1 MKVLSLF
8 DGMSC
13 CRLALEKLDV
23 SVEKYYASEIDKYA
37 IEVTQANFPDTEQ
50 LGDVT
55 AWETWELDWA
65 SIDLVTGGFPCQAWS
80 LAGKQLGDKDKRGKL
95 FWTML
100 EVMAKVMAHNP
111 KAFYLMENVK
121 MKKEFESY
129 ITHHTEQALPNVY
142 KYLINSA
149 LVSAQSRQRYYWT
162 NIPGVEQPEDRGI
175 VLRDILEHETD
186 ESHFV
191 GADLQKNYQG
201 GNQLNPTY
209 KSQANTIHDSAD
221 KSATLAAG
229 THGYANG
236 YVENP
241 TADLVGKGGKKMLK
255 EDIQKATALM
265 ARDYKGWNT
274 YGMTEV
280 RTKPKQVGKL
290 VEKVKIRKH
299 KVQVKALQELL
310 LAKLKASGKSKKQIA
325 NELNDEFSTIEHYFR
340 KVDSEFFSIPS
351 AEHWP
356 KLKKILKIT
365 SKKFDKQIL
374 EFEIKDG
381 VYETKQ
387 RVYSD
392 EGKAPTL
399 TSGSADKLVETK
411 PKQVGGGNREPKVVS
426 GGRVVGRAYDSE
438 GKRLDRFGHS
448 VAGKTNQMLELR
460 NDEKTNAITTVNKD
474 SVVVSKK
481 VNLKKYNDEIAIN
494 PRNFGGKGYIGTD
507 KKSVALTQPS
517 GNNATLVRVQEEDLT
532 WRKLTPLECE
542 RLQTVP
548 DDYTAGVSNTQR
560 YKMLGNGWTVD
571 VIAHIFTFMQRAHN
585 GEHLVTKGQQSLD
598 F

>member
-13 CRLALEKLDV
+13 CRLALEKLDIP
-23 SVEKYYASEIDKYA
+23 VEKYYASEIDKYA
-37 IEVTQANFPDTEQ
+37 IQVTQANYPDTEQ

-55 AWETWELDWA
+55 AWQTWELDWA

-80 LAGKQLGDKDKRGKL
+80 LAGKQLGDKDERGKL

-100 EVMAKVMAHNP
+100 DVMAKVMEHNP

-129 ITHHTEQALPNVY
+129 ITYHTEQALPNVY

-191 GADLQKNYQG
+191 GADLHKNYQG
-201 GNQLNPTY
+201 GKQLNPTY
-209 KSQANTIHDSAD
+209 KSQANTIHDSSD

-255 EDIQKATALM
+255 KDIQKATALM

-280 RTKPKQVGKL
+280 RTKPKQVGIAADINGHD
-290 VEKVKIRKH
+290 V
-299 KVQVKALQELL
+299 
-310 LAKLKASGKSKKQIA
+310 LK
-325 NELNDEFSTIEHYFR
+325 
-340 KVDSEFFSIPS
+340 
-351 AEHWP
+351 
-356 KLKKILKIT
+356 
-365 SKKFDKQIL
+365 
-374 EFEIKDG
+374 
-381 VYETKQ
+381 
-387 RVYSD
+387 RVYSP
-392 EGKAPTL
+392 EGKSPTL
-399 TSGSADKLVETK
+399 NSM
-411 PKQVGGGNREPKVVS
+411 GGGNREPKVVS
-426 GGRVVGRAYDSE
+426 GGAFRGRAYDQN
-438 GKRLDRFGHS
+438 GKRKDRDGKS
-448 VAGKTNQMLELR
+448 VANQTKQMLELR
-460 NDEKTNAITTVNKD
+460 KDDKSNAITTVSKD

-494 PRNFGGKGYIGTD
+494 PRNFGGKGYVGTD

-517 GNNATLVRVQEEDLT
+517 GNNATLVRAKKDSVVVSNKPNQINPSKKASGKQPYMQERVFHKEGKSHALTREFASRTHIGETNELT
-532 WRKLTPLECE
+532 WRKLTPNECMA
-542 RLQTVP
+542 LQTVRS
-548 DDYTAGVSNTQR
+548 DYLMPVSNTQ
-560 YKMLGNGWTVD
+560 KFKLLGNGWTVE

-598 F
+598 L